1 MEKEQSLLMSFFT
14 ACNGVLWGW
23 LMIWLLLGT
32 GVYYSIRLGF
42 PQFRYF
48 FYMFKVT
55 LGGVRGEKKGGITSF
70 QALCTGLAAQVGT
83 GNLAG
88 VASALVSGG
97 PGAIFWMWMTALA
110 GMGTIMAEAI
120 LGQVFRVSKG
130 DGTYRGGP
138 AYYIERGLGQ
148 RWMGILFAF
157 SITVSMALIF
167 NAVQTNSI
175 AAAASGAFGADK
187 ALVAAVVMAL
197 TGLVIFG
204 GLKRIARVAEIVVP
218 VMALLY
224 ILVALYVVITHITL
238 LPSILHLIVTSA
250 FGVRPVAGGM
260 LGYTVAMAFRY
271 GVARGLFSNEAG
283 MGSTPNANATAEVNH
298 PARQGFVAMMGVFV
312 DTILICTATA
322 AIILLSG
329 EIGSGKTGIE
339 LTQLALR
346 ASIGE
351 IGPTLITIALAFF
364 AWTSILGNYYY
375 GESNLGYIF
384 PGFGGM
390 ALLIFRFIVLG
401 MLLFG
406 ALSDVPLVWEMA
418 DFFNGI
424 MALVNLV
431 AILLLSGVACK
442 VYSDYVKRHKAGESD
457 PKVDPEF
464 LKGFS
469 KQKGV

>member
-1 MEKEQSLLMSFFT
+1 MKEIQAGLMSFFT

-42 PQFRYF
+42 PQIRYF
-48 FYMFKVT
+48 VYMFKVT
-55 LGGVRGEKKGGITSF
+55 LKGLRGEKTGGITSF

-88 VASALVSGG
+88 VASALVV
-97 PGAIFWMWMTALA
+97 
-110 GMGTIMAEAI
+110 GMATIMAEAT
-120 LGQVFRVSKG
+120 LSQVFRVSKG

-138 AYYIERGLGQ
+138 AYYIEKGLGQ
-148 RWMGILFAF
+148 RWMGILFAIC
-157 SITVSMALIF
+157 ITISMALIF

-175 AAAASGAFGADK
+175 AAAASGAFGANK
-187 ALVAAVVMAL
+187 ALVAVVVMIL

-204 GLKRIARVAEIVVP
+204 GLRRIARVAEIVVP
-218 VMALLY
+218 VMALMY

-238 LPSILHLIVTSA
+238 LPSVLHLIVTSA
-250 FGVRPVAGGM
+250 FGVKPVAGGI

-312 DTILICTATA
+312 DTVLICTATA
-322 AIILLSG
+322 AIVLLSG
-329 EIGSGKTGIE
+329 EVGSGKTGIE
-339 LTQLALR
+339 LTQLALK
-346 ASIGE
+346 ATVGE
-351 IGPTLITIALAFF
+351 VGPTLITVALAFF

-384 PGFGGM
+384 PGFGGKG
-390 ALLIFRFIVLG
+390 LFVFRVVVLG
-401 MLLFG
+401 MLFFG
-406 ALSDVPLVWEMA
+406 AVSDVPLVWEMA

-442 VYSDYVKRHKAGESD
+442 VYADYVKRHKAGESD

-464 LKGFS
+464 IKGFS
-469 KQKGV
+469 K

>member
-1 MEKEQSLLMSFFT
+1 MEEIQARLMSFFI

-23 LMIWLLLGT
+23 LMIWLLLGA

-42 PQFRYF
+42 PQIRYF
-48 FYMFKVT
+48 VYMFKVT
-55 LGGVRGEKKGGITSF
+55 LKGLRGEKTGGITSF

-88 VASALVSGG
+88 VASALASGG
-97 PGAIFWMWMTALA
+97 PGAIFWMWMTALV
-110 GMGTIMAEAI
+110 GMATIMAEAT

-148 RWMGILFAF
+148 RWMGILFAVC
-157 SITVSMALIF
+157 ITISMALIF

-175 AAAASGAFGADK
+175 AAAAGTFGADK
-187 ALVAAVVMAL
+187 ASVAVAVMIL

-204 GLKRIARVAEIVVP
+204 GLRRIARVAEIVVP
-218 VMALLY
+218 IMALMY

-238 LPSILHLIVTSA
+238 LPSVLRLIVTSA
-250 FGVRPVAGGM
+250 FGVKPVAGGI

-322 AIILLSG
+322 AIVLLSG
-329 EIGSGKTGIE
+329 EVGSGKTGIE

-346 ASIGE
+346 ATVGE
-351 IGPTLITIALAFF
+351 LGPILITVALAFF
-364 AWTSILGNYYY
+364 SWTSILGNYYY

-384 PGFGGM
+384 PGFGGYG
-390 ALLIFRFIVLG
+390 LFVFRVVVLG
-401 MLLFG
+401 MLFFG
-406 ALSDVPLVWEMA
+406 AVSDVPLVWEMA
-418 DFFNGI
+418 DFFNGV

-431 AILLLSGVACK
+431 AILLLSGVTRK
-442 VYSDYVKRHKAGESD
+442 VYADYVKRHKAGESD
-457 PKVDPEF
+457 PKADPEF
-464 LKGFS
+464 IKGFS
-469 KQKGV
+469 K